1 VLLCIYD
8 EKTEKENIMIT
19 SEDKVYV
26 MDLVKKLTPD
36 ILEKLNFDS
45 TVKEVGHSFCDR
57 YEDELV
63 KMLLDIDD
71 DFTEPTKDRSLD
83 DIKYKGN
90 YINIKFGYKKNG
102 QPNLCAGNKL
112 FDYLAGVGGKSKD
125 IEIDSY
131 YVISVDAYGPTYM
144 FYDVYEYLNLDCFHY
159 DGGPGQFMIKESVIK
174 KVYEFNKKIDP
185 LDKKAALNIICELMD
200 IGAHKTYELRKK
212 KIQEKR
218 DIINEY
224 KQSTLQQ
231 FCAA

>member
-1 VLLCIYD
+1 
-8 EKTEKENIMIT
+8 MIT
-19 SEDKVYV
+19 SEDKIYI
-26 MDLVKKLTPD
+26 MELVKKLTPD

-71 DFTEPTKDRSLD
+71 DFTEPTEIRSLD

-144 FYDVYEYLNLDCFHY
+144 FYDVYEYLNIDCFHY
-159 DGGPGQFMIKESVIK
+159 DAGPGQFMIKESVIK
-174 KVYEFNKKIDP
+174 KVYEFTKKIDP
-185 LDKKAALNIICELMD
+185 LDKKATLNIICELMD
-200 IGAHKTYELRKK
+200 KGAHKTYELRKK
-212 KIQEKR
+212 KIQERR

-224 KQSTLQQ
+224 KQGNLQQ
-231 FCAA
+231 FCTA

>member
-1 VLLCIYD
+1 
-8 EKTEKENIMIT
+8 MIT
-19 SEDKVYV
+19 SEDKIYI
-26 MDLVKKLTPD
+26 MDLIEKLIPD
-36 ILEKLNFDS
+36 ILKEIHFDANATEPGKS
-45 TVKEVGHSFCDR
+45 YAFKFEEVFI
-57 YEDELV
+57 
-63 KMLLDIDD
+63 KKLLDIDD
-71 DFTEPTKDRSLD
+71 DFSVHGEDGRKIAKNHMA
-83 DIKYKGN
+83 DILYKGN

-159 DGGPGQFMIKESVIK
+159 DAGPSQFMIKESVIK

-185 LDKKAALNIICELMD
+185 LDKKATLNIICELMD

>member
-1 VLLCIYD
+1 
-8 EKTEKENIMIT
+8 MIT
-19 SEDKVYV
+19 SEDKIYI
-26 MDLVKKLTPD
+26 MELVKKLTPD

-71 DFTEPTKDRSLD
+71 DFTEPTEIRSLD

-144 FYDVYEYLNLDCFHY
+144 FYDVYEYLNIACFHY
-159 DGGPGQFMIKESVIK
+159 DAGPGQFMIKESVIK

-185 LDKKAALNIICELMD
+185 LDKKATLNIICELMD
-200 IGAHKTYELRKK
+200 KGAHKTYELRKK
-212 KIQEKR
+212 KIQERR

-224 KQSTLQQ
+224 KQGNLQQ
-231 FCAA
+231 FCTA